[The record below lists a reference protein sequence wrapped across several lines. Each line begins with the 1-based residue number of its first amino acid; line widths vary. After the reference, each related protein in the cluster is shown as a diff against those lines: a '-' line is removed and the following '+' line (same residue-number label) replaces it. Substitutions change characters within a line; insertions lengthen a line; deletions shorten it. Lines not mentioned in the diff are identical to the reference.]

1 MIEGK
6 EKAQGVIC
14 PYGYPVPFYTPDS
27 GPKWSQS
34 VHNDVPQ
41 TYKKLRWHWH
51 SFLNRND
58 VLKKQRSY
66 NGMNLIK
73 LFFPYRPSPS
83 PSARLRERDRR
94 RSTAGRQRRR
104 PRPHSRARERSE
116 PSSIMSSIAGMDGES
131 QIMHATTAAGSV
143 ANSSI
148 GWHAEWQWTPGIS
161 ILVARTKRIDRC
173 VSCVFACMVCSS
185 FFF

>member
-73 LFFPYRPSPS
+73 LFFSLSPL
-83 PSARLRERDRR
+83 AVAER
-94 RSTAGRQRRR
+94 
-104 PRPHSRARERSE
+104 
-116 PSSIMSSIAGMDGES
+116 
-131 QIMHATTAAGSV
+131 TAA
-143 ANSSI
+143 
-148 GWHAEWQWTPGIS
+148 
-161 ILVARTKRIDRC
+161 
-173 VSCVFACMVCSS
+173 
-185 FFF
+185 